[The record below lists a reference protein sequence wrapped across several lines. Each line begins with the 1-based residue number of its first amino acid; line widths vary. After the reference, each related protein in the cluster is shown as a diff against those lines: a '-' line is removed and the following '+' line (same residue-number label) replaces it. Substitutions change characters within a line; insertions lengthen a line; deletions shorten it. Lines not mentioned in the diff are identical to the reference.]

1 MNIFLIGFRG
11 VGKTTVGKM
20 LAKKIICEFID
31 ADDIIEK
38 RHGFTINEMFE
49 RRAESLFRLLE
60 SDVINEICKLDSRVI
75 AIGGGAILKY
85 KNVKNI
91 KRKGVI
97 FCLEATPEKIYER
110 IIKDDK
116 ANKQKRNRLSGDELL
131 QVIKDLYEF
140 RQPYYQHACDHT
152 IDTSDISPDI
162 VLEKIMDYL
171 RLNGFVPV

>member
-20 LAKKIICEFID
+20 LAKKLILEFID
-31 ADDIIEK
+31 ADEIIEK

-49 RRAESLFRLLE
+49 RRAESLFRMLE
-60 SDVINEICKLDSRVI
+60 SDVINEISKLDSRVI

-91 KRKGVI
+91 KRRGII
-97 FCLEATPEKIYER
+97 FCLDASVEKIYER

-116 ANKQKRNRLSGDELL
+116 DGKPKRSRLSGDELM
-131 QVIKDLYEF
+131 QVIRDLYEF
-140 RQPYYQHACDHT
+140 RQPYYQRACDHT
-152 IDTSDISPDI
+152 IDTSDIPPDT

-171 RLNGFVPV
+171 RMNGFIPV

>member
-20 LAKKIICEFID
+20 LAKKIISEFID
-31 ADDIIEK
+31 ADEIIEK
-38 RHGFTINEMFE
+38 RHGFKINEMFE
-49 RRAESLFRLLE
+49 RRAESLFRMLE

-97 FCLEATPEKIYER
+97 FLLEASVNKIYER

-116 ANKQKRNRLSGDELL
+116 ANKQKRDRLSGDELL
-131 QVIKDLYEF
+131 QVIKDLYDF
-140 RQPYYQHACDHT
+140 RRPYYQRACDHV
-152 IDTSDISPDI
+152 IDTSAIPPDT
-162 VLEKIMDYL
+162 VLEKILDYL
-171 RLNGFVPV
+171 RLNGFIPV